1 MLHLGGDL
9 LFQVGGGHAGRGR
22 QRLVAIGGGIFA
34 RLFVRGLC
42 HRAGHG
48 IGSRLYLGLGRR
60 FAPFTF
66 VAGAGRKSSA
76 AGMDSAT
83 STLAT
88 ANTTG

>member
-34 RLFVRGLC
+34 RLFVRGLR

-60 FAPFTF
+60 
-66 VAGAGRKSSA
+66 
-76 AGMDSAT
+76 
-83 STLAT
+83 LASLYLCRRRR
-88 ANTTG
+88 A